1 MKAQRITVIAV
12 LALIACAAI
21 LAGTVVK
28 AQQVPQPV
36 TRATVTMADVDNA
49 LAKGPVFLEFETAS
63 CLYCQQQHPIS
74 QKLAD
79 QYAGKV
85 TFFFVDANENRDLA
99 HAFQVT
105 SVPQMDIIAG
115 KTNGKYT
122 YIDGN
127 AAPSDSIGSSK
138 ILGLT
143 ESDVLSK
150 ALDAAVQYKNK

>member
-1 MKAQRITVIAV
+1 MKAQRIIVLAV
-12 LALIACAAI
+12 LALISCSAI
-21 LAGTVVK
+21 LAGTVIQ
-28 AQQVPQPV
+28 AQQAPQSV
-36 TRATVTMADVDNA
+36 AQATVTMADVDNA
-49 LAKGPVFLEFETAS
+49 LAKGPVFLEFETSS
-63 CLYCQQQHPIS
+63 CHYCKEQHPIS

-115 KTNGKYT
+115 KSNGKYT
-122 YIDGN
+122 YIDSN

-143 ESDVLSK
+143 QSDVLSK
-150 ALDAAVQYKNK
+150 ALDAAIQYKK